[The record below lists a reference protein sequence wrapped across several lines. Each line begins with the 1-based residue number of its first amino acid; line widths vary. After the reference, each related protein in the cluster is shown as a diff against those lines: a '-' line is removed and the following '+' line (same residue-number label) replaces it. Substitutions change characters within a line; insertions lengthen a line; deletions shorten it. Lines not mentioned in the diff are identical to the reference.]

1 MKSQKGLSTDSEGH
15 GTKAA
20 EGMKANGNGVHLRGH
35 TQQNMGMRDACK
47 MLPSAEPPQFW
58 ATEQNSWAGL
68 CSCGGKTHLCSAH
81 FCTLPR
87 PLTPLQAFVSW
98 YNCEHPFLLRKWTY
112 CKKKAISGQETS
124 QAAVPISHQAL
135 QAAAMGLFA
144 RRWHCGHTI
153 VPVTSPA
160 SQRSAHGCHR
170 TDCAILQSQSICSTK
185 HARNCFSLWSLNVI
199 LEITAHLF

>member
-1 MKSQKGLSTDSEGH
+1 MATEFIWEDTHSKTW
-15 GTKAA
+15 AW
-20 EGMKANGNGVHLRGH
+20 GMHAKCFL
-35 TQQNMGMRDACK
+35 QQNP
-47 MLPSAEPPQFW
+47 PSSEPQSRTAEQGSAAVGAKPICAVPTS
-58 ATEQNSWAGL
+58 APCLVRSHRCRLLLAGTTVNIL
-68 CSCGGKTHLCSAH
+68 FYWESELIA
-81 FCTLPR
+81 
-87 PLTPLQAFVSW
+87 
-98 YNCEHPFLLRKWTY
+98 RKN
-112 CKKKAISGQETS
+112 KAISGQETS

-135 QAAAMGLFA
+135 QPAAMGLFA